1 MIEKINKIYEEI
13 TYIDLNASNIFISIL
28 LFLIFI
34 GLIIYFY
41 IKINLRLLRTDW
53 PTNRCKPYL
62 MPFAGLIM
70 PQSNQS
76 AWDYTQSNF
85 AYCSIGGL
93 KKLVGIATKPI
104 YLMEQA
110 IIKVQMLILEAI
122 FELLRLINTIKRYLA
137 ALIVALY
144 NKLNNILIAFLKN
157 NLVLSDIM
165 NRVSGIMTTQYYVA
179 ITIWYSFGA
188 AMNTMW
194 LNIITYFS
202 VLFTI
207 IYSIPPSIAAI
218 VAVVLIVFPIP
229 LLGQITAI
237 PMLVGAVASA
247 AIGVAVL
254 IALIIICLL
263 IMWIGPLI
271 NMVFDTHTPQ
281 LIPGDPSLFL
291 RQSGLPV
298 SLCFPKDTIIPTLHD
313 GMVPIQ
319 HLTPGTILPDESI
332 VTATMILDGS
342 TQSFFELDSTTVTG
356 SHKVLYRD
364 KWICVKDHPDAIS
377 LPHIDGPIYCFNTT
391 SKIIKLNNT
400 IFSDWDDLE
409 EKDLV
414 TLNNACGKSLPE
426 PLVFSNIHQ
435 YLEMGFHPNTTVQLH
450 DGTDKLIKHI
460 QVGEILADGGI
471 VTGCVTIQ
479 GDVPLYYHDDI
490 IGTYHLNPANP
501 PIIPSTHKTPLLH
514 HLLTTTGQMRINKHL
529 WSDYND
535 GLERFF

>member
-1 MIEKINKIYEEI
+1 MSDAFLSFIIIILYFLLYLI
-13 TYIDLNASNIFISIL
+13 TILGTNMSHIKNNWDLYRCNP
-28 LFLIFI
+28 LIV
-34 GLIIYFY
+34 
-41 IKINLRLLRTDW
+41 
-53 PTNRCKPYL
+53 
-62 MPFAGLIM
+62 PFASYFGVDAEDNM
-70 PQSNQS
+70 QQCTMT
-76 AWDYTQSNF
+76 TQSSF
-85 AYCSIGGL
+85 
-93 KKLVGIATKPI
+93 
-104 YLMEQA
+104 MD
-110 IIKVQMLILEAI
+110 
-122 FELLRLINTIKRYLA
+122 
-137 ALIVALY
+137 
-144 NKLNNILIAFLKN
+144 AFLKPIHEMQSASIKNQQILYKSQKSSNATTNKHRGLVAYMTGGMFNKVN
-157 NLVLSDIM
+157 NVLIEM
-165 NRVSGIMTTQYYVA
+165 NRTD
-179 ITIWYSFGA
+179 
-188 AMNTMW
+188 
-194 LNIITYFS
+194 
-202 VLFTI
+202 
-207 IYSIPPSIAAI
+207 
-218 VAVVLIVFPIP
+218 
-229 LLGQITAI
+229 
-237 PMLVGAVASA
+237 
-247 AIGVAVL
+247 
-254 IALIIICLL
+254 L
-263 IMWIGPLI
+263 IMKD
-271 NMVFDTHTPQ
+271 NMSRIQGLFVTVFYMFRTLGLATESAGN
-281 LIPGDPSLFL
+281 IMREFPS
-291 RQSGLPV
+291 
-298 SLCFPKDTIIPTLHD
+298 CFPKDTIIPTLHD